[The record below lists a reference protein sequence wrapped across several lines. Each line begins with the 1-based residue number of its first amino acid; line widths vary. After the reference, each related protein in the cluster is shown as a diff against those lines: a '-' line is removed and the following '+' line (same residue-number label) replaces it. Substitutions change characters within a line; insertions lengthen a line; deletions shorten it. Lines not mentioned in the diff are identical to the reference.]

1 VITRNKY
8 IACLDADKV
17 EMPLTIRKWQTGDKF
32 VPFGMTGKKK
42 VSDYLTDRKMSLYQ
56 KDNQYVVCSGDHIV
70 WLVNERSDNR
80 FRITSQTKR
89 VLLVQIKKGR

>member
-1 VITRNKY
+1 
-8 IACLDADKV
+8 
-17 EMPLTIRKWQTGDKF
+17 
-32 VPFGMTGKKK
+32 
-42 VSDYLTDRKMSLYQ
+42 MSLYQ